1 MDNGTE
7 ISLSMAKT
15 IIDGDKIIGYA
26 VIDVP
31 ERALRDYLHSGES
44 TLPLAYTI
52 TDKQFY
58 VVYNETFPMDK
69 VNFFNADFK
78 SSLIKNDLSTRF
90 YNLNGQKLLVAN
102 KNSNI
107 NNLIILCSV
116 PVDLI
121 LDNFNYITLTTS
133 LVAILSILLCFLV
146 SWGLARGITK
156 PIKSIVSVIKRVETD
171 DMTARTDI
179 NSTDEIGE
187 LATGLNKMIMKVDNL
202 FKVNLEKQDRLRLA
216 ELKNLYSQIN
226 PHFLYNTLDSIK
238 WLTKL
243 KQYDDINT
251 VVTKLGL
258 LLKNNINNHDDGIG
272 MSEEG
277 LAEINKA
284 IKSAETNHSIGLQN
298 TNRRLKLYYGEK
310 YGIEIQSKLN
320 LGTICNSNCTYD
332 SIGGMK
338 SCIRWLL

>member
-1 MDNGTE
+1 M
-7 ISLSMAKT
+7 
-15 IIDGDKIIGYA
+15 
-26 VIDVP
+26 
-31 ERALRDYLHSGES
+31 
-44 TLPLAYTI
+44 
-52 TDKQFY
+52 
-58 VVYNETFPMDK
+58 
-69 VNFFNADFK
+69 
-78 SSLIKNDLSTRF
+78 
-90 YNLNGQKLLVAN
+90 
-102 KNSNI
+102 
-107 NNLIILCSV
+107 
-116 PVDLI
+116 
-121 LDNFNYITLTTS
+121 
-133 LVAILSILLCFLV
+133 
-146 SWGLARGITK
+146 
-156 PIKSIVSVIKRVETD
+156 SVIKRVETD

-179 NSTDEIGE
+179 NSTNEIGE

-310 YGIEIQSKLN
+310 YVIEIQSKLN
-320 LGTICNSNCTYD
+320 LGTSCNSNCTYD